1 VTEIRRI
8 IQLWIGKEKA
18 FLLESVITLKMSD
31 KGNYIKL
38 ADPANVV
45 LPYKLFLGNFLV

>member
-1 VTEIRRI
+1 
-8 IQLWIGKEKA
+8 
-18 FLLESVITLKMSD
+18 LKNL
-31 KGNYIKL
+31 KGALKKCMNIYIL

>member
-1 VTEIRRI
+1 MIAEAI
-8 IQLWIGKEKA
+8 KA
-18 FLLESVITLKMSD
+18 STFIE
-31 KGNYIKL
+31 KL